1 MCWSR
6 LTAIS
11 LWCNVTLRASLG
23 LRRPCLTDLLMMK
36 SAAKSSA
43 FLCAMGYRLTAF
55 FGAIIFSTYVTE
67 TFSAGSTRRLRTTGS
82 RSIRTSD
89 TSINSRLWVML
100 QGRSTCPFRK
110 FHPVRDWPAEIE
122 SSHHNQRCFLSF
134 GVVSENSIRRRFRVV
149 RQNHYIIRIDVC
161 DPAWAR
167 NVRRRPVCTENLIRV
182 DEVRESLRLT
192 R

>member
-1 MCWSR
+1 MR
-6 LTAIS
+6 QNHRII
-11 LWCNVTLRASLG
+11 
-23 LRRPCLTDLLMMK
+23 RRDACDP
-36 SAAKSSA
+36 SSA
-43 FLCAMGYRLTAF
+43 RNVCRQPVVPENL
-55 FGAIIFSTYVTE
+55 
-67 TFSAGSTRRLRTTGS
+67 
-82 RSIRTSD
+82 IRTD
-89 TSINSRLWVML
+89 
-100 QGRSTCPFRK
+100 
-110 FHPVRDWPAEIE
+110 RDWPAEIE

-182 DEVRESLRLT
+182 DEVRESRRLT